1 MKKKKTVV
9 RRNEEM
15 DRILQSP
22 ILLRMGGVGWSVRI
36 WVGGFIEC
44 VDGLGLVGK
53 FQKIA
58 SSLQSG

>member
-15 DRILQSP
+15 ERILQSP

-36 WVGGFIEC
+36 WVGG
-44 VDGLGLVGK
+44 L
-53 FQKIA
+53 
-58 SSLQSG
+58 